1 MNARTSRLLVRIA
14 HLHHLRDPRTPKQ
27 PVESVLADLKT
38 AWNKT
43 PAGERGAM
51 RHTLVRVGHQLMEIP
66 RG

>member
-27 PVESVLADLKT
+27 PVASVLADLKT

-43 PAGERGAM
+43 PEAQRGEL
-51 RHTLVRVGHQLMEIP
+51 RHTLVRIGHQLMEAP